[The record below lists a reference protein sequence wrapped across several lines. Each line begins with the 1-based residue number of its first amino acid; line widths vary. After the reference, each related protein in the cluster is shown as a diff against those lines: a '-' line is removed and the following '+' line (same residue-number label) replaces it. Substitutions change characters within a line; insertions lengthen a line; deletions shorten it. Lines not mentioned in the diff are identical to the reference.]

1 MVYGDGKSAPLP
13 HSSELT
19 SACGRSVLARSLVH
33 ERKDLPSG
41 RYWGILH
48 RAGHPQAAKAFTTQ
62 ELSMR
67 FFLSACFFLILAGA
81 ALVAQ
86 PNSHRAADGVT
97 SPQPPTYD
105 VGAPAAQGIA
115 IADVNGDGNLDL
127 LVADQIGVAVLLG
140 NGDGT
145 FQPAV
150 NYSSGGFDA
159 YSVAVGDVNGDGKP
173 DLVVATFC
181 YDDGCPYDGG
191 GGVGVLLGNG
201 DGTFQPV
208 TVYSN
213 SDWNNFSVALADVN
227 GDGNLD
233 VVVGS
238 GDCTDAGLGCDKG
251 VVSVL
256 LGNGDGSFGQP
267 TFYTPGGLYTQSVV
281 VADVNGDGKPDILA
295 GSCELKDS
303 GCAQAWVAE
312 LLGNGNGTFQSPS
325 FYGARGYVVTDLVAT
340 DVNGDGNVD
349 LLVANSFGVA
359 ELLGNGKGS
368 FETKAVSITSHPYA
382 LAAADLNGNGK
393 VDIVL
398 DYECVHPCSGMQFWA
413 IGFALGRGNGNF
425 RVDASTFSSGGINA
439 TAVAV
444 GDLNGDGKP
453 DVVVVN
459 YCGGSSKC
467 NGDGTVGVLLSG
479 SLPDPR

>member
-48 RAGHPQAAKAFTTQ
+48 RAGHPQAAKEFGTQ

-67 FFLSACFFLILAGA
+67 FFLSACFFVILAGA

-115 IADVNGDGNLDL
+115 IADVNGDGKLDL

-208 TVYSN
+208 TVYGISGTGA
-213 SDWNNFSVALADVN
+213 SNNFSVVLADVN

-238 GDCTDAGLGCDKG
+238 GACSDASLGCDG
-251 VVSVL
+251 GQVSVL

-267 TFYTPGGLYTQSVV
+267 TFYNPGGASTQSVV
-281 VADVNGDGKPDILA
+281 VADVNGDGNPDILA
-295 GSCELKDS
+295 GSCVFVILE
-303 GCAQAWVAE
+303 GCTQALVAE
-312 LLGNGNGTFQSPS
+312 LLGNGNGTFQP
-325 FYGARGYVVTDLVAT
+325 
-340 DVNGDGNVD
+340 
-349 LLVANSFGVA
+349 
-359 ELLGNGKGS
+359 
-368 FETKAVSITSHPYA
+368 
-382 LAAADLNGNGK
+382 
-393 VDIVL
+393 
-398 DYECVHPCSGMQFWA
+398 
-413 IGFALGRGNGNF
+413 
-425 RVDASTFSSGGINA
+425 
-439 TAVAV
+439 
-444 GDLNGDGKP
+444 
-453 DVVVVN
+453 
-459 YCGGSSKC
+459 
-467 NGDGTVGVLLSG
+467 
-479 SLPDPR
+479 